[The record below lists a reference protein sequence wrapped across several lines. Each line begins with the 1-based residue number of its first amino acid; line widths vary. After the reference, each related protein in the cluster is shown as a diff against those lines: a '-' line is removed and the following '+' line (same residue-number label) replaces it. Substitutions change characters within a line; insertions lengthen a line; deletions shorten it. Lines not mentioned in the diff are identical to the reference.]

1 MSKIVDDLK
10 RRADAVGGKAWGAD
24 KGKPRVYLQ
33 AGSKEVSAFFQFP
46 KADEN
51 SLGPPEFKVF
61 IEAEPGQKIDFRTE
75 KQRYAD
81 MFRMKGLAII
91 AVGCGD
97 DELASALAS
106 SPNVDDG
113 IYEQLEKLLT
123 AGKAA
128 DARSLL
134 TAAEDF

>member
-1 MSKIVDDLK
+1 MGIADELK
-10 RRADAVGGKAWGAD
+10 RRAEAVGGKAWGAD

-33 AGSKEVSAFFQFP
+33 AGGKEVSAYFHFP
-46 KADEN
+46 KADEE

-61 IEAEPGQKIDFRTE
+61 IESEPGQKIDFKAAR
-75 KQRYAD
+75 QQYAD
-81 MFRMKGLAII
+81 MFRMKGLAIM

-97 DELASALAS
+97 DELATALAS

-123 AGKAA
+123 AGKPA

-134 TAAEDF
+134 TMAEDF